1 MKEIFVYSKLI
12 VMTPCMTPAYETA
25 HITITFVIFV
35 NTALQDKCHFK
46 IKLKKIKPANFA
58 VF

>member
-35 NTALQDKCHFK
+35 NTALQDKCHFE
-46 IKLKKIKPANFA
+46 IKFKPANFA